1 MATKKKKAIS
11 AVLFR
16 NAVPEGST
24 MPSLKGTIEVDRS
37 FVTDLEMS
45 KDDLAVYVAQVQK
58 EGKFIL
64 PEGLELEIAYWNNT
78 SKKGNSYLS
87 GSVQNPYKKTE
98 LPAEEV
104 AKKLEEV
111 SDDVPF

>member
-11 AVLFR
+11 SVLFR

-104 AKKLEEV
+104 KEKLAV
-111 SDDVPF
+111 LDDTPF

>member
-24 MPSLKGTIEVDRS
+24 IPSLKGTIEVDRS
-37 FVTDLEMS
+37 FVTDFNMS
-45 KDDLAVYVAQVQK
+45 KDDLAVYVAQVQR

-78 SKKGNSYLS
+78 SKKGYDYLS
-87 GSVQNPYKKTE
+87 GSVQKPYRKS
-98 LPAEEV
+98 EESNV
-104 AKKLEEV
+104 EAV
-111 SDDVPF
+111 SNDVPF

>member
-16 NAVPEGST
+16 NAVPEGSP